1 MYILGVKTSY
11 LAWNWAADFRTGFVF
26 TVSLTVFEISLSDWV
41 DFWGSGQCKNWRQFW
56 VKAKMLPREPFK
68 IQTKQKLFWNQHLNH
83 KLVIWFLNFFNILQI
98 LAKIQTL
105 DEKVVQNEA
114 AIQITSL
121 YIQGKR
127 DCGTS
132 YRQILNLNIP
142 LSLSFQAALYYSS
155 HN

>member
-1 MYILGVKTSY
+1 MYILGLGTSY

-41 DFWGSGQCKNWRQFW
+41 DFWGSGQPMQKLRRRQIW

-105 DEKVVQNEA
+105 DEK
-114 AIQITSL
+114 
-121 YIQGKR
+121 
-127 DCGTS
+127 
-132 YRQILNLNIP
+132 
-142 LSLSFQAALYYSS
+142 SS
-155 HN
+155 TERSRNTNYEFIHTRKEGLWYKLQTDFEFKYTIVFVFSSSIVLF

>member
-1 MYILGVKTSY
+1 MYILGLGTSY

-41 DFWGSGQCKNWRQFW
+41 NFRGSGQCKNWRQFW
-56 VKAKMLPREPFK
+56 VKAKMLPWEPFK

-105 DEKVVQNEA
+105 DEK
-114 AIQITSL
+114 
-121 YIQGKR
+121 
-127 DCGTS
+127 
-132 YRQILNLNIP
+132 
-142 LSLSFQAALYYSS
+142 SS
-155 HN
+155 TERSRNTNYEFIHTRKEGLWYKLQTDLEFKYTIVFVFSSSIVLF